1 MKTIKV
7 NLLKENSI
15 DRAIAE
21 LQKYTERLTKRAEK
35 VANELTKIG
44 AKVVDDRY
52 KMSHEPT
59 ESYAVT
65 YYTYK
70 DKEYPTCV
78 IIARGENVMFLEFG
92 TGIYT
97 DDFSD
102 EFDHDTLPPI
112 FGGSWSQTEGMGHFR
127 PDHQYW
133 YYNGIKYQGTLPMMG
148 FYFATKEMQQ
158 QAETI
163 VREAFK

>member
-7 NLLKENSI
+7 NLFNENSI
-15 DRAIAE
+15 DKAIAE
-21 LQKYTERLTKRAEK
+21 LQKYSKSTKRKAEK
-35 VANELTKIG
+35 IADELTKIG
-44 AKVVDDRY
+44 AKIVDDRY
-52 KMSHEPT
+52 SMAHEDN

-70 DKEYPTCV
+70 DKGFPSCAIV
-78 IIARGENVMFLEFG
+78 ARGENVMFLEFG

-102 EFDHDTLPPI
+102 EFEHEPLPPI
-112 FGGSWSQTEGMGHFR
+112 FGGSWSQSEGKGHFR

-148 FYFATKEMQQ
+148 FYFATKEMKN
-158 QAETI
+158 QAESI
-163 VREAFK
+163 VRSVFQ

>member
-35 VANELTKIG
+35 IANDLTKIG
-44 AKVVDDRY
+44 AKIVDDRY
-52 KMSHEPT
+52 KMSHE
-59 ESYAVT
+59 EYVV
-65 YYTYK
+65 YYLTAK
-70 DKEYPTCV
+70 DRGKKTCLIV
-78 IIARGENVMFLEFG
+78 AEGENVMFLEFG

-133 YYNGIKYQGTLPMMG
+133 YYNRVKYQGTLPMMG
-148 FYFATKEMQQ
+148 FYFATKEMKE